1 MVGQGMIK
9 RCERCGRSIRL
20 PETYTQQGYPDFYR
34 ISMLC
39 RACYIEVSREIRKKV
54 AEERKRSA

>member
-1 MVGQGMIK
+1 MLK

-20 PETYTQQGYPDFYR
+20 KETFTQQGYPDFYR

-39 RACYIEVSREIRKKV
+39 RSCYIETSREIRKKV
-54 AEERKRSA
+54 AEERKQSA